1 MSAEDDAGGYGM
13 PPATGR
19 FAKGTSGNPR
29 GRPKGSRNLRTDLEA
44 ELKEMIQIRE
54 GDRSA
59 RVTKQ
64 RAMVKSLM
72 AGTIGGDR
80 RAANSLLSMIYKL
93 IDHTAAV
100 ELDAP
105 LGTDDAA
112 IVAAALAR
120 QAANAAAEPATP
132 ECDASGGAIPGGFAA
147 TPKTDPTSS
156 DQ

>member
-1 MSAEDDAGGYGM
+1 MSAEDDAGGYGK
-13 PPATGR
+13 PPAAGR

-93 IDHTAAV
+93 IDHSAEV

-105 LGTDDAA
+105 LDADDAA
-112 IVAAALAR
+112 IIVAALAR
-120 QAANAAAEPATP
+120 QAANAAAEPTTAEP
-132 ECDASGGAIPGGFAA
+132 EASRRAEPDDPAP
-147 TPKTDPTSS
+147 TPKPDPTSS

>member
-1 MSAEDDAGGYGM
+1 MSAEDDVGGYGK
-13 PPATGR
+13 PPAAGR

-44 ELKEMIQIRE
+44 ELKEMIHIRE

-93 IDHTAAV
+93 IDHSAAV

-105 LGTDDAA
+105 LDSDDAA
-112 IVAAALAR
+112 IIVAALAR
-120 QAANAAAEPATP
+120 QAANAAAEPATA
-132 ECDASGGAIPGGFAA
+132 ESEASGRVELDDPAP
-147 TPKTDPTSS
+147 TPKPDPTSS
-156 DQ
+156 NQ